1 MVRKVLATL
10 AMSAAAATAASA
22 QINFVGTSTG
32 CFGAACVPG
41 GSATLQ
47 GLVFTGGQFNT
58 TTDAN
63 GLAPVGGLNNNF
75 GTLSLSSTPNFNY
88 NGQVFTLAL
97 SFVQPGTATTSF
109 NATLSGVVQQTNQ
122 GVLLV
127 FNPSSNNN
135 VLFSNGLTANV
146 SISNPIGVNA
156 ENPAQ
161 QISGAIQSTVPEPA
175 TVVLMGS
182 GLAALGF
189 FGARRKKA

>member
-1 MVRKVLATL
+1 
-10 AMSAAAATAASA
+10 MSAAAATAASA
-22 QINFVGTSTG
+22 QINFVGTTTG

-47 GLVFTGGQFNT
+47 GLVFTGGTFNT

-63 GLAPVGGLNNNF
+63 GLAPVGGNLNNF

-97 SFVQPGTATTSF
+97 NFTQPGTASTTF
-109 NATLSGVVQQTNQ
+109 NATLSGTVQQTNQ
-122 GVLLV
+122 GVLFV
-127 FNPSSNNN
+127 FSPNTRNN

-146 SISNPIGVNA
+146 TVSSPIGVNA

-161 QISGAIQSTVPEPA
+161 QISGAIQANVVPEPA

-189 FGARRKKA
+189 FGARRKKN